1 MVYDKE
7 RVYEKIAFIREQK
20 ADIHSLIG
28 EKPYE
33 EIINDQWVIKGLKYS
48 LQTSVEALIDIA
60 YHLSAKH
67 YKHAP
72 ADARD
77 ALQLLLTKGVL
88 CNEEYEK
95 YSSMVGFRNRVV
107 HGYQQ
112 ISNERVYSIAK
123 EELHIFE
130 SFINQVL
137 ILLENDSKD
146 K

>member
-28 EKPYE
+28 EKHYE
-33 EIINDQWVIKGLKYS
+33 EIINDQWIIKGLKYS

-77 ALQLLLTKGVL
+77 AL
-88 CNEEYEK
+88 
-95 YSSMVGFRNRVV
+95 
-107 HGYQQ
+107 
-112 ISNERVYSIAK
+112 
-123 EELHIFE
+123 
-130 SFINQVL
+130 
-137 ILLENDSKD
+137 
-146 K
+146 

>member
-33 EIINDQWVIKGLKYS
+33 EIINDQWIIKGLKYS
-48 LQTSVEALIDIA
+48 LQISVDALIDIA

>member
-1 MVYDKE
+1 VVFDKE
-7 RVYEKIAFIREQK
+7 RVYEKIAFIREQT
-20 ADIHSLIG
+20 ADIRSLIG
-28 EKPYE
+28 EKPYA
-33 EIINDQWVIKGLKYS
+33 EIISDQWIIKGLKYS

-72 ADARD
+72 ADASD
-77 ALQLLLTKGVL
+77 ALQLLTSKKVL
-88 CNEEYEK
+88 RDDEYEK
-95 YSSMVGFRNRVV
+95 YSAMVGFRNRVV

-130 SFINQVL
+130 SFMAQVL
-137 ILLENDSKD
+137 ALLENESKD
-146 K
+146 Q

>member
-33 EIINDQWVIKGLKYS
+33 EIINDQWIIKGLKYS